1 MKSRAFLKL
10 GSFAFASIACL
21 GLARGAGA
29 TVIVDYGYNDTTSTL
44 MVSSPAA
51 VSIPPQGTLE
61 GTVRISYSS
70 NSSGDIVDGP
80 ATLDVFDLNS
90 NLDIQ
95 TNLGG
100 PVTLTGPASASL
112 EDPVEGTLTGTQLSF
127 GGAIGTFHAFGS
139 ITCTGTPCAL
149 VSLPSGS
156 PVAFDGTGSV
166 PLPTLTVASIHGT
179 ISGLSFKVGNLTV
192 TASLLLNGSE
202 TGRTVVPEPTLLSLV
217 AASAALGLLRRRR

>member
-1 MKSRAFLKL
+1 MKSRVFIGL

-21 GLARGAGA
+21 GLARGAAA
-29 TVIVDYGYNDTTSTL
+29 TVIVDYGYDDTNSTL
-44 MVSSPAA
+44 TVSSPAA

-70 NSSGDIVDGP
+70 NSSGDIVNGP

-90 NLDIQ
+90 NLNIQ

-100 PVTLTGPASASL
+100 AVSLTGPASTSL
-112 EDPVEGTLTGTQLSF
+112 EDPVEGTLTGNQLSF
-127 GGAIGTFHAFGS
+127 GGAMGMFHAFGS
-139 ITCTGTPCAL
+139 ITCTGTPCAF
-149 VSLPSGS
+149 VSLPSGT

-179 ISGLSFKVGNLTV
+179 ISGLSFTVGDLTV

-202 TGRTVVPEPTLLSLV
+202 TGRVVVPEPNLLSLLG
-217 AASAALGLLRRRR
+217 AGAALGLLRRRR